1 MRTIFTRR
9 QIETALAAMLA
20 AVTALIG
27 LAGRDERPLG
37 PKFLAL
43 EKVGRFDEPVHV
55 AQPPGGDE
63 LYVVEKP
70 GRVVV
75 VDKDG
80 EQRKR
85 PFLDLRRAVKDDGKG
100 GEQGLLSIAFAPDYA
115 ESGLSY
121 VAYTDR
127 RDALRV
133 VEYRRKQGD
142 PLRADGKSARLVLRI
157 PQPTTKHHGGLLVFG
172 PDKHLYIGAGDGG
185 PSGDPATRRRASG
198 CCWASCCASTPRSV
212 GASPIRR
219 PRTTPSSAGRA
230 ATRSSPTACAI
241 PGDSPSTAPP
251 ERSRSATSATSAT
264 RRSTSFRPA
273 RRAARTSA
281 GRPSRATTS

>member
-1 MRTIFTRR
+1 M
-9 QIETALAAMLA
+9 
-20 AVTALIG
+20 
-27 LAGRDERPLG
+27 
-37 PKFLAL
+37 
-43 EKVGRFDEPVHV
+43 
-55 AQPPGGDE
+55 
-63 LYVVEKP
+63 
-70 GRVVV
+70 V
-75 VDKDG
+75 VDRDG
-80 EQRKR
+80 EQRKQ

-100 GEQGLLSIAFAPDYA
+100 GEQGLLSIAFAPDYPD
-115 ESGLSY
+115 SGRSY

-133 VEYRRKQGD
+133 VEYRRKAGD
-142 PLRADGKSARLVLRI
+142 RLRADGKSARPVLRI

-185 PSGDPATRRRASG
+185 PSGDPGNKAQDKRLLLGKLLRIDPQKR
-198 CCWASCCASTPRSV
+198 

-219 PRTTPSSAGRA
+219 PRTTPTSAGQA

-251 ERSRSATSATSAT
+251 EISRSGTSATSAS
-264 RRSTSFRPA
+264 RRSTSSPLARPW
-273 RRAARTSA
+273 ARTSA